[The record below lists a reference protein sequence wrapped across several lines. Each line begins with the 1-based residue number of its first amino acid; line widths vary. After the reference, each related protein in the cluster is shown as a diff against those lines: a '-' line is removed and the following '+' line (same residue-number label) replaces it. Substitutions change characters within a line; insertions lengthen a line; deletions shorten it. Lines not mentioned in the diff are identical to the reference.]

1 MTGGFSTLATHLSEA
16 DVSEVRVAA
25 KTLALRRLEA
35 LVADCAELEEAQAGA
50 LRIGSPT
57 VQVAEAVV
65 IAMPEWFPSPEF
77 AVEPDGSISIDWIR
91 SHQRMFSISVGITRT
106 LAYAWLDGAERG
118 HGVARFDDAV
128 LPECVV
134 SGIRRIMS

>member
-1 MTGGFSTLATHLSEA
+1 MTGGFSTLATHLSGA
-16 DVSEVRVAA
+16 DVSGARVAA
-25 KTLALRRLEA
+25 KALALRRLEA
-35 LVADCAELEEAQAGA
+35 LVDDCADSEKAQAGA

-57 VQVAEAVV
+57 VQVTEAVV
-65 IAMPEWFPSPEF
+65 IAMPEWLPSPEF
-77 AVEPDGSISIDWIR
+77 AVERDGSISIDWIR

-134 SGIRRIMS
+134 SGNRRIIS